1 MKKIGIMAAAI
12 VALMSCNGGA
22 NDGNPNT
29 DTTTFPSEEKLDTST
44 TGLGG
49 GRDSSDRAPSSI
61 GSNSSSSTSRSSTP
75 GNQSGKED
83 SSTTNKNTNNR
94 Q

>member
-1 MKKIGIMAAAI
+1 MKKIGIMAVAI

-49 GRDSSDRAPSSI
+49 GRDSSDRAP
-61 GSNSSSSTSRSSTP
+61 GMNSTPSSSTSRSTTP

-83 SSTTNKNTNNR
+83 SSTTDKNANNH
-94 Q
+94 